1 MAITNFPAALQPII
15 QQNFLAREFEDGL
28 SSTLAYRQVAS
39 REQFAVGIG
48 ETLTKTKPGLKA
60 PTTTPMNPSGNT
72 NLENGLSPSTFTVE
86 QYTITLNMYGDT
98 IDLNTVTQKV
108 GIVNQFLQNSR
119 VNGVQAAQSLDRLAR
134 NALFDAY
141 LGGNTRVTATL
152 GAPAATIAVDDIRG
166 FQYVQVLGVLTA
178 VSASHTMPV
187 SVNGTT
193 YTLQTATPDGSNVST
208 AFNGVSGTLTFSGN
222 VTVANATT
230 GNAVVGA
237 YSPSILRANNRASTN
252 ALVSGDLMTLGLV
265 LDAVAVLRNN
275 AVPPVNGM
283 YNCYL
288 DATSARQLFADP
300 DFKIAYQ
307 GQAASSD
314 FRMGRVVE
322 LLDTRFIP
330 TTEAPQQVHPTNSA
344 LKVRRP
350 IVVGD
355 GALIEGDF
363 AGTGATDVSPSD
375 SMIDMIDGV
384 AQVTREPLDR
394 LQQIIAQSWY
404 WIGGF
409 SAPSDYTVNASIV
422 PTASAAYYKR
432 AVVLE
437 TAN

>member
-1 MAITNFPAALQPII
+1 MSIQNFPSALVPII
-15 QQNFLAREFEDGL
+15 QQGFLAREFEDGL
-28 SSTLAYRQVAS
+28 QSALAYRQVAA
-39 REQFAVGIG
+39 REEFAVNIG

-60 PTTTPMNPSGNT
+60 PTTTPMTPSGNT
-72 NLENGLSPSTFTVE
+72 NLDNGLSSTTWTVE

-108 GIVNQFLQNSR
+108 GIASQFLQNAK

-134 NALFDAY
+134 NVLFNAY
-141 LGGNTRVTATL
+141 MGGQTRVTATL
-152 GAPAATIAVDDIRG
+152 GSPAATISVDDIRG
-166 FQYVQVLGVLTA
+166 FQTVLVLGVPTA
-178 VSASHTMPV
+178 VSASNTMSV
-187 SVNGTT
+187 TVNGTA
-193 YTLQTATPDGSNVST
+193 YTLTGATADGSNVST
-208 AFNGVSGTLTFSGN
+208 AFGGISGTLTFSGN
-222 VTVANATT
+222 VSVVNGTT
-230 GNAVVGA
+230 GNAVVSA
-237 YSPSILRANNRASTN
+237 VAPSILRANNRSTTAN
-252 ALVSGDLMTLGLV
+252 LVSGDTLSLGLV
-265 LDAVAVLRNN
+265 LDAVAILRNN
-275 AVPPVNGM
+275 AVPTVNGM

-288 DATSARQLFADP
+288 DATSGRQLFADP

-307 GQAASSD
+307 GQAASSE

-330 TTEAPQQVHPTNSA
+330 TTEAPQQVHPTNST

-350 IVVGD
+350 IIVGD

-363 AGTGATDVSPSD
+363 AGIGYSDVATGD
-375 SMIDMIDGV
+375 SLVDIVDGV

-409 SAPSDYTVNASIV
+409 AAPSDFTTNTNIV
-422 PTASAAYYKR
+422 PTASGAYYKR

-437 TAN
+437 VAN